1 MELVEDVLLVNG
13 DPTCCIV
20 DLISLC
26 SNMGCICSK
35 ASAVED
41 SKEAVTKKFQ
51 SYSTRPSELNVLRLN
66 STRRVDE
73 GGVKDVLIDGGHVKG
88 SLIERKANGSGQL
101 YGDHHDVKKKLEKPG
116 LTVVDHIGPGRVPK
130 AIEGEQVAAGWPA
143 WLSSVAGE
151 AIKGWI
157 PRSANTFERLHK
169 VSYCL
174 VCYVC
179 ACIII
184 ELLCDCYCYLMNA
197 CAKIL

>member
-1 MELVEDVLLVNG
+1 
-13 DPTCCIV
+13 
-20 DLISLC
+20 
-26 SNMGCICSK
+26 MGCICSK
-35 ASAVED
+35 SSAIED
-41 SKEAVTKKFQ
+41 SKESVTKKFQ

-130 AIEGEQVAAGWPA
+130 AIEGEQVAAGWTA